1 MDTRTQIS
9 RTLPRLQWDRPKGN
23 EMNALI
29 RDLLITAASVLIGL
43 ALLAGFLWSAKYWLW
58 SGPIQ

>member
-1 MDTRTQIS
+1 
-9 RTLPRLQWDRPKGN
+9 
-23 EMNALI
+23 MNALI